1 MSLKCLCNFCR
12 TLEMPLI
19 DCETN
24 LILTWS
30 ENCVISSATGKTK
43 FEITDTKFYVPVV
56 PSSTQNNAKQ
66 LDLVE
71 QLDLILKE

>member
-1 MSLKCLCNFCR
+1 MSL
-12 TLEMPLI
+12 TI
-19 DCETN
+19 CETN
-24 LILTWS
+24 PILTWS
-30 ENCVISSATGKTK
+30 TDCVISSATGKTK

-71 QLDLILKE
+71 QLDLILKEWLFKTGINEQYQ

>member
-1 MSLKCLCNFCR
+1 
-12 TLEMPLI
+12 MPLI
-19 DCETN
+19 NCETN
-24 LILTWS
+24 LILTWA

-56 PSSTQNNAKQ
+56 PSSTQDNAKR